1 MVELLKRN
9 HDVMME
15 KYEVFRQR
23 NETLEKNQQDKEK
36 LYLSLKTENDS
47 LASQLYEA
55 KRNAEDARQEKYLYE
70 TKLRSGDTSNK
81 ELNEQVISLRK
92 QKEQFE
98 GQLKVVSEQL
108 EVLQKSHDMLAAQ
121 KTQET
126 ELLSRETST
135 VGA

>member
-1 MVELLKRN
+1 LRAG
-9 HDVMME
+9 
-15 KYEVFRQR
+15 
-23 NETLEKNQQDKEK
+23 
-36 LYLSLKTENDS
+36 DS
-47 LASQLYEA
+47 
-55 KRNAEDARQEKYLYE
+55 
-70 TKLRSGDTSNK
+70 SNK

-126 ELLSRETST
+126 ELLSRETSS